1 MTATPRADS
10 ILRPAMLLMC
20 GRTLAFAATFFIPV
34 VLVRVFDP
42 AQFGT
47 YKQLF
52 LIYSTVYLIAQAGMA
67 SSLYYF
73 VPRSPGDAGRY
84 IANSVVFLGAAGLLG
99 CGALLLLRP
108 QITHWLSN
116 AELSRYILWIGFY
129 VFLMML
135 SAGLEI
141 VLISRG
147 KYLWASTSYALSDL
161 ARAAASIVPVLMFRQ
176 MDWLLKGLAL
186 VALLR
191 AVIALWYFRAEFR
204 DALHL
209 DLTLLKRQLGY
220 ALPFG
225 MSVLVEILQ
234 GSLPQYVVAYLFSP
248 ATFAIF
254 AVGCLSIPLVD
265 FAASPTSDV
274 MMVKMQ
280 EHLAAGQHRA
290 VVEIWH
296 DTTWKLALLFLPLAA
311 LVAVD
316 AREIIVLMF
325 TAKYAAS
332 IPILM
337 VWSATIALAALQV
350 DGVLRVFAQTRL
362 LLALN
367 VMRLVIIAALIQWSL
382 ARFYLLGPALV
393 IVLATVAFKA
403 AALLRMKALLQ
414 VPARDLLAW
423 RNLAAVL
430 GASAG
435 AAAVALAVKS
445 LWNAPTFP
453 LLVATSAA
461 HIITYAMLVWHF
473 DLLSA
478 NERQGISDFA
488 RRSFGSFARVLDYRK
503 GPA

>member
-1 MTATPRADS
+1 
-10 ILRPAMLLMC
+10 
-20 GRTLAFAATFFIPV
+20 
-34 VLVRVFDP
+34 VLV
-42 AQFGT
+42 AC
-47 YKQLF
+47 L
-52 LIYSTVYLIAQAGMA
+52 
-67 SSLYYF
+67 
-73 VPRSPGDAGRY
+73 
-84 IANSVVFLGAAGLLG
+84 
-99 CGALLLLRP
+99 
-108 QITHWLSN
+108 
-116 AELSRYILWIGFY
+116 
-129 VFLMML
+129 
-135 SAGLEI
+135 
-141 VLISRG
+141 
-147 KYLWASTSYALSDL
+147 
-161 ARAAASIVPVLMFRQ
+161 RAAIT
-176 MDWLLKGLAL
+176 
-186 VALLR
+186 
-191 AVIALWYFRAEFR
+191 LWYFRAEFQESLR
-204 DALHL
+204 P
-209 DLTLLKRQLGY
+209 DLTLLKSQLAY

-280 EHLAAGQHRA
+280 ENLAGGRKRA
-290 VVEIWH
+290 VLEIWH
-296 DTTWKLALLFLPLAA
+296 DTAWKLALLFFPLAA

-337 VWSATIALAALQV
+337 VWSMTIALAALQV

-382 ARFYLLGPALV
+382 ARFSLIGPAIV
-393 IVLATVAFKA
+393 IVLATMAFKA
-403 AALLRMKALLQ
+403 AALLRMKGLLQ
-414 VPARDLLAW
+414 VRARDLLAW

-445 LWNAPTFP
+445 QWNAPSFP
-453 LLVATSAA
+453 LLLATSAA
-461 HIITYAMLVWHF
+461 HLITYAALVWHF
-473 DLLSA
+473 DLLSDS
-478 NERQGISDFA
+478 ERQGIAAFA
-488 RRSFGSFARVLDYRK
+488 RRSFGGFARVLDYRK
-503 GPA
+503 G